1 MMSSFQTLFATLL
14 AMSTALV
21 VAATLIPFLNRLAFR
36 FGIVA
41 KPAPDRQ
48 HAKATPLLG
57 GVAIMAGFALAICL
71 FGSSIAFPHL
81 RIAWMLTFA
90 ALLFAVGLV
99 DDIVELRPR
108 VKLFSQVVIIVLFAA
123 WGPQLDLL
131 PYHWMNVALTIFWLL
146 TTTNAFN
153 LIDGLDGLAAGVGNL
168 SALSVAAIA
177 GLHGHQATMVAAA
190 SLAGALG
197 GFLLFNLPPAS
208 TFMGDEGAL
217 SVGLILGILSIQAS
231 HSGVGSWP
239 ARFAVPMLI
248 MMVPILDMVTVTVT
262 RLATGA
268 PISRR
273 GLDHS
278 HHRLFRLGL
287 TGARATATL
296 AVLQAIASGCAIS

>member
-1 MMSSFQTLFATLL
+1 
-14 AMSTALV
+14 
-21 VAATLIPFLNRLAFR
+21 
-36 FGIVA
+36 
-41 KPAPDRQ
+41 
-48 HAKATPLLG
+48 
-57 GVAIMAGFALAICL
+57 MAGFALAIWP
-71 FGSSIAFPHL
+71 FGSSVTFPHL
-81 RIAWMLTFA
+81 RMAWMLTFS

-99 DDIVELRPR
+99 DDTVELRPR
-108 VKLFSQVVIIVLFAA
+108 VKLVWQVVIIVMFAA

-131 PYHWMNVALTIFWLL
+131 PHYWMNVALTIFWLL

-153 LIDGLDGLAAGVGNL
+153 LIDGLDGLAAGVGIL
-168 SALSVAAIA
+168 SALSVAVIA
-177 GLHGHQATMVAAA
+177 GLHGHQATMIAAA

-231 HSGVGSWP
+231 HNGVGSWP
-239 ARFAVPMLI
+239 ARFAVPMLVV
-248 MMVPILDMVTVTVT
+248 MVPILDIVTVTMT

-296 AVLQAIASGCAIS
+296 AALQAIASDARFS